1 MAHTGRSPGRAVTWA
16 GLAPVAQL
24 DRAGG
29 FYPSGCAF
37 ESCRGRRSPRQQCG
51 GCTVGAPDFLS
62 PGHPAGPEL
71 GTDPVSGRAG
81 RIQVPD
87 HLT

>member
-1 MAHTGRSPGRAVTWA
+1 VAQTGGGQGSRCDLF

-37 ESCRGRRSPRQQCG
+37 KSCRGRYQVTWRTALQHG
-51 GCTVGAPDFLS
+51 G
-62 PGHPAGPEL
+62 PGQVRTATASAATGVPAKE
-71 GTDPVSGRAG
+71 R
-81 RIQVPD
+81 
-87 HLT
+87 